1 MKGRE
6 STYGGWVRSSTVKT
20 VAENNGRSEV
30 PVVVKENN
38 KKKKNNNT
46 ISFFVLQKDRNLLR
60 MLKLEYRRTKVDA
73 RCDNH
78 RDHDGVVP
86 GCKENARAI
95 IDNDE
100 YR

>member
-38 KKKKNNNT
+38 KKK
-46 ISFFVLQKDRNLLR
+46 
-60 MLKLEYRRTKVDA
+60 
-73 RCDNH
+73 
-78 RDHDGVVP
+78 
-86 GCKENARAI
+86 I
-95 IDNDE
+95 IIPLFLSLYFRKIE
-100 YR
+100 TC